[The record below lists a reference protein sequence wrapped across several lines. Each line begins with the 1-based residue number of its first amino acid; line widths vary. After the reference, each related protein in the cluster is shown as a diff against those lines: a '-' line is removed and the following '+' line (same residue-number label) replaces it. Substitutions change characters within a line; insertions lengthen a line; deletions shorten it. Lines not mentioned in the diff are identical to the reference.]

1 MKYNTNINHNS
12 THKSDF
18 VVKEDTQGHNFL
30 SLQFNIRTKIYQ
42 YNVIVLAAKSYN
54 YRLERVFSKENHF

>member
-18 VVKEDTQGHNFL
+18 VVKEDTQGHNFSYRCNLILKQKSINAMLL
-30 SLQFNIRTKIYQ
+30 SWRQNLII
-42 YNVIVLAAKSYN
+42 IG
-54 YRLERVFSKENHF
+54 